1 MITFQNESTM
11 KKFLHITKKFLKWF
25 FITVFSILTLG
36 CLVILFSGKWYIFK
50 AVACTYLVGQSGPGI
65 QDRNFFPEREI
76 QNAVQPRPW
85 EEDENFGKMELNAG
99 QQEKLENYK
108 TTSFLVF
115 AEDKILFEKYWEN
128 FEETTV
134 SNSFSMAKS
143 FVSLL
148 IGIAIEEGKIK
159 SVDQPV
165 SDFVESFKE
174 GDKSKLTLRHLLT
187 MSASLT
193 WSESGGNPFSD
204 NAEAY
209 YGSDLEGMINDI
221 EVEGEPGKRFYYQS
235 GATLVLGYVI
245 EKATGKKLSDYASE
259 KLWQPVQAEHPA
271 FWSLDKE
278 DGLEKSYCCWYAT
291 SRDFARIGKLM
302 LHNGKWN
309 DTQVVPENYVKES
322 IAPAPLMKEDGS
334 PNDKYGFSW
343 WIVEHKNRK
352 VFYARGILGQYII
365 CIPEENIIVVRTG
378 HKRGEKKINDH
389 PADVFDYIDI
399 GLEMYHNAHPGPM
412 K

>member
-1 MITFQNESTM
+1 MQKTLHII
-11 KKFLHITKKFLKWF
+11 KKFFKWF
-25 FITVFSILTLG
+25 FITLFSVIALA
-36 CLVILFSGKWYIFK
+36 CLVILISGKWYIFK

-65 QDRNFFPEREI
+65 HDRNFFPEREI
-76 QNAVQPRPW
+76 RNATAPQPW
-85 EEDENFGKMELNAG
+85 EEDENFGLVELNPEQTA
-99 QQEKLENYK
+99 KLESYK

-115 AEDKILFEKYWEN
+115 SGDKILFEKYWED

-165 SDFVESFKE
+165 CDFVECFKE

-187 MSASLT
+187 MSAALD
-193 WSESGGNPFSD
+193 WSESGSNPFSD

-209 YGSDLEGMINDI
+209 YGSGLEEMINDI
-221 EVEGEPGKRFYYQS
+221 EMEGEPGKSFNYQS
-235 GATLVLGYVI
+235 GATLILGYLL
-245 EKATGKKLSDYASE
+245 EKATGKKLSEYASE
-259 KLWQPVQAEHPA
+259 KLWQPVGAEHPA

-278 DGLEKSYCCWYAT
+278 DGIEKSYCCWYAT
-291 SRDFARIGKLM
+291 ARDFARIGKLM
-302 LHNGKWN
+302 MHNGKWN
-309 DTQVVPENYVKES
+309 DTQVVPESYVKES
-322 IAPAPLMKEDGS
+322 ITPAPLLKEDGM

-343 WIVEHKNRK
+343 WLVNHKNRN

-365 CIPEENIIVVRTG
+365 CIPEENIIAVRTG
-378 HKRGEKKINDH
+378 HKRSEKKINDH
-389 PADVFDYIDI
+389 PVDVFDFIDI
-399 GLEMYHNAHPGPM
+399 ALDVHYAAHPGPS